1 MKKLQFLILT
11 GILTISISCG
21 QQKRYVSYKVKDGE
35 TMRDIAKCLD
45 MNSKDLMRLNP
56 DVGKRPLPN
65 TIIVIPNP
73 KVKNGDSSSTS
84 KEGNYAI
91 IEEKSKDELKRP
103 SDKNN
108 EPVLKKKTITRYE
121 THTVKAGE
129 TVYRITKQYN
139 ISKKDLIKLNPDH
152 SELISNQ
159 LSIGQIVRVK
169 AIKETVVVDQK
180 EIENQYVTHIV
191 KSKETVYSITRFY
204 NISKD
209 DLLRLNPDFPTIK
222 DNQLS
227 VGQILKIKRIDEV
240 KEDESLS
247 FYRDSIQENS
257 TINLALLLPFVTEKN
272 DTLTAKKIF
281 ENRLAN
287 FVTDFFMG
295 AEIAIDS
302 IKKQGVTVNTDI
314 FDTGA
319 RGNNISQIVENDV
332 LNDRDIIIGPF
343 YSEKVSKVA
352 KATGGIVVFPHHSKN
367 QDELSMSKII
377 KSAPNKTLYANY
389 LTAYLSR
396 VFNGEKILVVGDDTP
411 ESNKTMNA
419 ISTSLK
425 KNDSI
430 TEVVELKPE
439 KGYIKRERFTD
450 KMSEKQHNWVI
461 IASEDKV
468 TTEDVLNSMIGLPD
482 NITVQVFTTHKN
494 KIYEDIDNNKLANIN
509 FTYVSNTYLDD
520 DSEDVNVFYKK
531 FKKRNNTLPSN
542 YAIRG
547 FDVTYDILMRYA
559 SGNDVSKTFKE
570 GISLRVENKFDYHK
584 KMFGATENKG
594 LFIIKYN
601 SDLSLQRLK

>member
-1 MKKLQFLILT
+1 MKKLQFLILI

-35 TMRDIAKCLD
+35 TMRDIAKRLD

-108 EPVLKKKTITRYE
+108 EPVLKKKTITKYE
-121 THTVKAGE
+121 THIVKAGE

-152 SELISNQ
+152 PELISNQ
-159 LSIGQIVRVK
+159 LSIGQIVKVK
-169 AIKETVVVDQK
+169 AIEETVVVNQK

-209 DLLRLNPDFPTIK
+209 DLLQLNPDFPTIK

-240 KEDESLS
+240 KEDESLI

-257 TINLALLLPFVTEKN
+257 TINLALLLPFVIEKN
-272 DTLTAKKIF
+272 DTLAAKKIF

-287 FVTDFFMG
+287 FVTDFYMG

-302 IKKQGVTVNTDI
+302 LKKQGVTVNTDI

-352 KATGGIVVFPHHSKN
+352 KATGGIVVFPHYSKN

-389 LTAYLSR
+389 LTTYLSR
-396 VFNGEKILVVGDDTP
+396 VFNGEKIFVVGDDTT

-450 KMSEKQHNWVI
+450 KMNEKQHNWVI

-468 TTEDVLNSMIGLPD
+468 TTKDVLNSMIGLPD
-482 NITVQVFTTHKN
+482 DITVQVFTTHKN

-520 DSEDVNVFYKK
+520 NSEDVNVFYKK

-584 KMFGATENKG
+584 KMFGAAENRG

>member
-227 VGQILKIKRIDEV
+227 VGQILKIKRIDDV

-494 KIYEDIDNNKLANIN
+494 KIYEDIDNNKL
-509 FTYVSNTYLDD
+509 
-520 DSEDVNVFYKK
+520 
-531 FKKRNNTLPSN
+531 
-542 YAIRG
+542 
-547 FDVTYDILMRYA
+547 
-559 SGNDVSKTFKE
+559 
-570 GISLRVENKFDYHK
+570 
-584 KMFGATENKG
+584 
-594 LFIIKYN
+594 
-601 SDLSLQRLK
+601 